1 MKDFF
6 YEMIVKSANASEL
19 FKSFAFELGVTC
31 VEEDS
36 DRFIIRDEEDPQN
49 LKFAFEEF
57 KKGLTR
63 SLNLDADLQI
73 EISKKQNKDWLDEYK
88 KGVAPVAVGKFYVRP
103 SWCERSQDPALIDLL
118 IDPAL
123 AFGSGHHESTN
134 MCLALLSELA
144 RAGMSALDVG
154 CGSGILSIA
163 MKKLGAKAS
172 ACDTDEQ
179 AVSAT
184 QQNAEKNGVQIDK
197 IWLGSV
203 SSLGE
208 RASSLSEQGS
218 SAAAQPQFDLVVA
231 NIIADVILILSADL
245 KKALKPGGKLVL
257 SGILEKYK
265 DRIEQAF
272 SDLNFVQMKK
282 QNEWLSFV
290 YERKI

>member
-31 VEEDS
+31 VEERGE
-36 DRFIIRDEEDPQN
+36 RFIIRDEEDLQN

-57 KKGLTR
+57 KKALAR

-103 SWCERSQDPALIDLL
+103 SWCESSQDPALIDLL

-144 RAGMSALDVG
+144 RDGMSALDVG

-163 MKKLGAKAS
+163 MKKLGAKVS

-179 AVSAT
+179 AVTAT
-184 QQNAEKNGVQIDK
+184 QQNAEKNGVQIDQ

-203 SSLGE
+203 SSLNE
-208 RASSLSEQGS
+208 QSSSES
-218 SAAAQPQFDLVVA
+218 AQPQFDLVVA

>member
-19 FKSFAFELGVTC
+19 FKNFAFELGVTC
-31 VEEDS
+31 VEERGE
-36 DRFIIRDEEDPQN
+36 RFIIRDEEDLQN

-57 KKGLTR
+57 KKALAR

-103 SWCERSQDPALIDLL
+103 SWCERSQDSALIDLL

-144 RAGMSALDVG
+144 RDGMSALDVG

-163 MKKLGAKAS
+163 MKKLGAKVS

-184 QQNAEKNGVQIDK
+184 QQNAEKNGVQIDQ

-208 RASSLSEQGS
+208 QGS
-218 SAAAQPQFDLVVA
+218 SAVALPQFDLIVA

>member
-31 VEEDS
+31 VEERGES
-36 DRFIIRDEEDPQN
+36 FIIRDEEDLQN

-57 KKGLTR
+57 KKALAR

-103 SWCERSQDPALIDLL
+103 SWCERSQDRALIDLL

-144 RAGMSALDVG
+144 RDGMSALDVG

-163 MKKLGAKAS
+163 MKKLGAKVS

-208 RASSLSEQGS
+208 QASSSLSGR
-218 SAAAQPQFDLVVA
+218 ALCKDAQFDLVVA

-265 DRIEQAF
+265 DRIEQVF

>member
-6 YEMIVKSANASEL
+6 YEMIVKSGNASEL

-31 VEEDS
+31 VEERGE
-36 DRFIIRDEEDPQN
+36 RFIIRDEEDLQN

-57 KKGLTR
+57 KKALAR

-103 SWCERSQDPALIDLL
+103 SWCERSQDCELIDLL

-144 RAGMSALDVG
+144 RDGMSALDVG

-163 MKKLGAKAS
+163 MKKLGAKVG

-179 AVSAT
+179 AVAAT
-184 QQNAEKNGVQIDK
+184 QQNAEKNGVRIDQ

-203 SSLGE
+203 SGLSE
-208 RASSLSEQGS
+208 QASSLSER
-218 SAAAQPQFDLVVA
+218 ALCKDAQFDLVVA

>member
-31 VEEDS
+31 VEEDG
-36 DRFIIRDEEDPQN
+36 DRFIIRDEEDLQN

-57 KKGLTR
+57 KKGLAR
-63 SLNLDADLQI
+63 SINLDADLQI

-103 SWCERSQDPALIDLL
+103 SWCERSQNPALIDLL

-134 MCLALLSELA
+134 MCLALLSELTC
-144 RAGMSALDVG
+144 AGMSALDVG

-163 MKKLGAKAS
+163 MKKLGAKVS

-179 AVSAT
+179 AVTAT

-203 SSLGE
+203 SSLN
-208 RASSLSEQGS
+208 EQSS

>member
-31 VEEDS
+31 VEEDN
-36 DRFIIRDEEDPQN
+36 DRFIIRDEEDLQN

-57 KKGLTR
+57 KKGLAR

-103 SWCERSQDPALIDLL
+103 SWCQRSQDPALIDLL

-144 RAGMSALDVG
+144 RDGMSALDVG

-163 MKKLGAKAS
+163 MKKLGAKVS

-179 AVSAT
+179 AVAAT
-184 QQNAEKNGVQIDK
+184 QQNAEKNGVRIDQ

-208 RASSLSEQGS
+208 QASSLSEQGS
-218 SAAAQPQFDLVVA
+218 SESAQPQFDLVVA

>member
-19 FKSFAFELGVTC
+19 FKNFAFELGVTC
-31 VEEDS
+31 VEEDGE
-36 DRFIIRDEEDPQN
+36 RFIIRDEEDLQN

-57 KKGLTR
+57 KKALAR

-73 EISKKQNKDWLDEYK
+73 EISKKPNIDWIEQYK
-88 KGVAPVAVGKFYVRP
+88 KGVTPVAVGKFYIRP
-103 SWCERSQDPALIDLL
+103 SWCERSQDRALIDLL

-144 RAGMSALDVG
+144 RDGMSALDVG

-163 MKKLGAKAS
+163 MKKLGAKVS

-179 AVSAT
+179 AVAAT

-203 SSLGE
+203 SNLGE
-208 RASSLSEQGS
+208 QASSSLSGR
-218 SAAAQPQFDLVVA
+218 ALCKDAQFDLVVA

>member
-19 FKSFAFELGVTC
+19 FKNFAFELGVTC
-31 VEEDS
+31 VEEDGE
-36 DRFIIRDEEDPQN
+36 RFIIRDEEDLQN

-57 KKGLTR
+57 KKALAR

-73 EISKKQNKDWLDEYK
+73 EISKKPNIDWIEQYK
-88 KGVAPVAVGKFYVRP
+88 KGVAPVAVGKFYVRT
-103 SWCERSQDPALIDLL
+103 SWCERSQDRALIDLL

-144 RAGMSALDVG
+144 RDGMSALDVG

-163 MKKLGAKAS
+163 MKKLGAKVS

-179 AVSAT
+179 AVTAT
-184 QQNAEKNGVQIDK
+184 QQNAEKNGVQIDQ

-203 SSLGE
+203 SG
-208 RASSLSEQGS
+208 LSEQSS

-272 SDLNFVQMKK
+272 SDLNFMQMKK

>member
-31 VEEDS
+31 VEEDGE
-36 DRFIIRDEEDPQN
+36 RFIIRDEEDLQN

-57 KKGLTR
+57 KKGLAR

-103 SWCERSQDPALIDLL
+103 SWCERSQDRALIDLL

-144 RAGMSALDVG
+144 RDDMSALDVG

-163 MKKLGAKAS
+163 MKKLGAKVS

-203 SSLGE
+203 SSLN
-208 RASSLSEQGS
+208 EQGS
-218 SAAAQPQFDLVVA
+218 SIAAQPQFDLVVA

-245 KKALKPGGKLVL
+245 KKALKLGGKLVL

>member
-6 YEMIVKSANASEL
+6 YEMIVKSANASKL
-19 FKSFAFELGVTC
+19 FKNFAFELGVTC
-31 VEEDS
+31 VEERGES
-36 DRFIIRDEEDPQN
+36 FIIRDEEDLQN

-57 KKGLTR
+57 KKALAR

-73 EISKKQNKDWLDEYK
+73 EISKKPNIDWIEQYK

-103 SWCERSQDPALIDLL
+103 SWCEISQDRALIDLL

-144 RAGMSALDVG
+144 RDGMSALDVG

-163 MKKLGAKAS
+163 MKKLGAKVS

-179 AVSAT
+179 AVAAT

-203 SSLGE
+203 SSLNE
-208 RASSLSEQGS
+208 RGS
-218 SAAAQPQFDLVVA
+218 SESAQPQFDLVVA

>member
-31 VEEDS
+31 VEEDG
-36 DRFIIRDEEDPQN
+36 DRFIIRDEEDLQN

-57 KKGLTR
+57 KKGLAR
-63 SLNLDADLQI
+63 STNLDADLQI

-103 SWCERSQDPALIDLL
+103 SWCERSQDRALIDLL

-163 MKKLGAKAS
+163 MKKLGAKVS

-179 AVSAT
+179 AVVAT
-184 QQNAEKNGVQIDK
+184 RQNAEKNGVRIDK

-203 SSLGE
+203 SSLNE
-208 RASSLSEQGS
+208 QSSSKS
-218 SAAAQPQFDLVVA
+218 AQPQFDLVVA

-245 KKALKPGGKLVL
+245 KRALKPGGKLVL

-272 SDLNFVQMKK
+272 LDLNFVQMKK

>member
-19 FKSFAFELGVTC
+19 FKNFAFELGVTC
-31 VEEDS
+31 VEERGES
-36 DRFIIRDEEDPQN
+36 FIIRDEEDLQN

-57 KKGLTR
+57 KKALAR

-88 KGVAPVAVGKFYVRP
+88 KGVSPVTVGKFYIRP
-103 SWCERSQDPALIDLL
+103 SWCERSQDSALIDLL

-163 MKKLGAKAS
+163 MKKLGAKVS

-179 AVSAT
+179 AVAAT

-208 RASSLSEQGS
+208 QGS
-218 SAAAQPQFDLVVA
+218 SKSAQPQFDLIVA

>member
-31 VEEDS
+31 VEERGE
-36 DRFIIRDEEDPQN
+36 RFIIRDEEDPQN

-88 KGVAPVAVGKFYVRP
+88 KGVAPVAVGRFYVRP

-134 MCLALLSELA
+134 MCLALLSELTSD
-144 RAGMSALDVG
+144 GMSALDVG

-163 MKKLGAKAS
+163 MKKLGAKVS

-179 AVSAT
+179 AVTAT

-203 SSLGE
+203 SSLN
-208 RASSLSEQGS
+208 EQSS
-218 SAAAQPQFDLVVA
+218 SAAAQPQFDLIVA

>member
-31 VEEDS
+31 VEEDG
-36 DRFIIRDEEDPQN
+36 DRFIIRDEEDLQN

-57 KKGLTR
+57 KKALAR

-103 SWCERSQDPALIDLL
+103 SWCERSQDSALIDLL

-163 MKKLGAKAS
+163 MKKLGAKVS

-179 AVSAT
+179 AVAAT
-184 QQNAEKNGVQIDK
+184 QQNAEKNGVRIDK

-203 SSLGE
+203 SSL
-208 RASSLSEQGS
+208 SEQS
-218 SAAAQPQFDLVVA
+218 SSESAQPQFDLVVA

>member
-31 VEEDS
+31 VEERGE
-36 DRFIIRDEEDPQN
+36 RFIIRDEEDLQN

-57 KKGLTR
+57 KKALAR
-63 SLNLDADLQI
+63 SLNLNADLQI

-103 SWCERSQDPALIDLL
+103 SWCERSQDLALIDLL

-144 RAGMSALDVG
+144 RNGMNALDVG

-163 MKKLGAKAS
+163 MKKLGAKVS

-179 AVSAT
+179 AVTAT

-203 SSLGE
+203 SSLN
-208 RASSLSEQGS
+208 EQGLNKS
-218 SAAAQPQFDLVVA
+218 AQPQFDLIVA

>member
-31 VEEDS
+31 VEEDG

-57 KKGLTR
+57 KKGLSR

-134 MCLALLSELA
+134 MCLALLSELT

-163 MKKLGAKAS
+163 MKKLGAKVS

-179 AVSAT
+179 AVAAT

-203 SSLGE
+203 SSL
-208 RASSLSEQGS
+208 SKQSS
-218 SAAAQPQFDLVVA
+218 SAAAQPQFDLIVA
-231 NIIADVILILSADL
+231 NIIVDVILILSADL

>member
-19 FKSFAFELGVTC
+19 FKNFAFELGVTC
-31 VEEDS
+31 VEEDGE
-36 DRFIIRDEEDPQN
+36 RFIIRDEEDLQN

-57 KKGLTR
+57 KKALAR

-103 SWCERSQDPALIDLL
+103 SWCERSQDSALIDLP

-144 RAGMSALDVG
+144 RAGVSALDVG

-163 MKKLGAKAS
+163 MKKLGAKVS

-179 AVSAT
+179 AVAAT
-184 QQNAEKNGVQIDK
+184 QQNAEKNSVRIDK

-203 SSLGE
+203 SSL
-208 RASSLSEQGS
+208 SEQSS
-218 SAAAQPQFDLVVA
+218 SAAAQPQFDLIVA

-245 KKALKPGGKLVL
+245 KKALKLGGKLVL

-265 DRIEQAF
+265 DRIEQVF

>member
-6 YEMIVKSANASEL
+6 YEMIVKSTNASEL
-19 FKSFAFELGVTC
+19 FKNFAFELGVTC
-31 VEEDS
+31 VEEDGE
-36 DRFIIRDEEDPQN
+36 RFIIRDEEDLQN

-57 KKGLTR
+57 KKALAR

-103 SWCERSQDPALIDLL
+103 SWCESSQDRALIDLL

-144 RAGMSALDVG
+144 RDGMSALDVG

-163 MKKLGAKAS
+163 MKKLGAKVI

-179 AVSAT
+179 AVAAT

-203 SSLGE
+203 SSLN
-208 RASSLSEQGS
+208 EQGS
-218 SAAAQPQFDLVVA
+218 SAAAQPQFNLVVA

-245 KKALKPGGKLVL
+245 KKALRPGGRLVL

>member
-19 FKSFAFELGVTC
+19 FKNFAFELGVTC
-31 VEEDS
+31 VEERGES
-36 DRFIIRDEEDPQN
+36 FIIRDEEDLQN

-57 KKGLTR
+57 KKGLSR

-88 KGVAPVAVGKFYVRP
+88 KGVAPVAVGKFYVHP
-103 SWCERSQDPALIDLL
+103 SWCERSQDLALIDLL

-144 RAGMSALDVG
+144 RDGMSALDVG

-163 MKKLGAKAS
+163 MKKLGAKVS

-179 AVSAT
+179 AVTAT
-184 QQNAEKNGVQIDK
+184 QQNAEKNGVQIDQ

-203 SSLGE
+203 SSLNE
-208 RASSLSEQGS
+208 QSSSKS
-218 SAAAQPQFDLVVA
+218 AQPQFDLIVA
-231 NIIADVILILSADL
+231 NIIADVILILSVDL
-245 KKALKPGGKLVL
+245 KRALKSGGKLVL

-282 QNEWLSFV
+282 QNDWLSFV

>member
-19 FKSFAFELGVTC
+19 FKNFAFELGVTC
-31 VEEDS
+31 VEEDGE
-36 DRFIIRDEEDPQN
+36 RFIIRDEEDLQN

-57 KKGLTR
+57 KKGLAR

-73 EISKKQNKDWLDEYK
+73 EISKKPNIDWIEQYK

-103 SWCERSQDPALIDLL
+103 SWCERSQDPALIDLP

-134 MCLALLSELA
+134 MCLALLSELT

-163 MKKLGAKAS
+163 MKKLGAKVS

-179 AVSAT
+179 AVTAT

-203 SSLGE
+203 SSLNE
-208 RASSLSEQGS
+208 QSSSE
-218 SAAAQPQFDLVVA
+218 SAQLQFDLIVA

-245 KKALKPGGKLVL
+245 KKALKLGGKLVL

>member
-31 VEEDS
+31 VEERGE
-36 DRFIIRDEEDPQN
+36 RFIIRDEEDLQN

-57 KKGLTR
+57 KKALAR

-103 SWCERSQDPALIDLL
+103 SWCERSQDRALIDLL

-144 RAGMSALDVG
+144 RDGMSALDVG

-163 MKKLGAKAS
+163 MKKLGAKVS

-179 AVSAT
+179 AVAAT
-184 QQNAEKNGVQIDK
+184 QQNAEKNGVRIDQ

-203 SSLGE
+203 SGLSE
-208 RASSLSEQGS
+208 QASSLSER
-218 SAAAQPQFDLVVA
+218 ALCKDAQFDLVVA

>member
-19 FKSFAFELGVTC
+19 FKNFAFELGVTC
-31 VEEDS
+31 VEERGE
-36 DRFIIRDEEDPQN
+36 RFIIRDEEDLQN

-57 KKGLTR
+57 KKGLAR

-134 MCLALLSELA
+134 MCLALLSELT

-163 MKKLGAKAS
+163 MKKLGAKVS

-179 AVSAT
+179 AVAAT

-208 RASSLSEQGS
+208 QASSLSER
-218 SAAAQPQFDLVVA
+218 ALCKDAQFDLVVA

-245 KKALKPGGKLVL
+245 KKALKPGGRLVL

-272 SDLNFVQMKK
+272 SDLSFICMK
-282 QNEWLSFV
+282 QENEWLSFV

>member
-19 FKSFAFELGVTC
+19 FKNFAFELGVTC
-31 VEEDS
+31 VEERGES
-36 DRFIIRDEEDPQN
+36 FIIRDEEDLQN

-57 KKGLTR
+57 KKALAR

-103 SWCERSQDPALIDLL
+103 SWCERSQDRALIDLL

-134 MCLALLSELA
+134 MCLALLSELT
-144 RAGMSALDVG
+144 RNGMSALDVG

-163 MKKLGAKAS
+163 MKKLGAKVS

-179 AVSAT
+179 AVAAT
-184 QQNAEKNGVQIDK
+184 QQNAEKNGVQIDQ

-203 SSLGE
+203 
-208 RASSLSEQGS
+208 SSLSEQGS
-218 SAAAQPQFDLVVA
+218 SAAAQPQFDLIVA

-272 SDLNFVQMKK
+272 SDLSFVCMK
-282 QNEWLSFV
+282 QENEWLSFV

>member
-19 FKSFAFELGVTC
+19 FKNFAFELSVTC
-31 VEEDS
+31 VEEDGE
-36 DRFIIRDEEDPQN
+36 RFIIRDEEDLQN

-57 KKGLTR
+57 KKALAR

-103 SWCERSQDPALIDLL
+103 SWCERSQDCALIDLL

-144 RAGMSALDVG
+144 RDGMSALDVG

-163 MKKLGAKAS
+163 MKKLGAKVS

-179 AVSAT
+179 AVTAT
-184 QQNAEKNGVQIDK
+184 QQNAEKNGVQIDQ

-203 SSLGE
+203 SG
-208 RASSLSEQGS
+208 LSEQSS

>member
-31 VEEDS
+31 VEE
-36 DRFIIRDEEDPQN
+36 RGEYFIIREEEDPQN

-57 KKGLTR
+57 KKALAR

-144 RAGMSALDVG
+144 RDGMSALDVG

-163 MKKLGAKAS
+163 MKKLGAKVS

-184 QQNAEKNGVQIDK
+184 QQNAEKNGVQIDQ

-203 SSLGE
+203 SSLNE
-208 RASSLSEQGS
+208 QSSSKS
-218 SAAAQPQFDLVVA
+218 AQPQFDLVVA

>member
-1 MKDFF
+1 M
-6 YEMIVKSANASEL
+6 
-19 FKSFAFELGVTC
+19 
-31 VEEDS
+31 
-36 DRFIIRDEEDPQN
+36 
-49 LKFAFEEF
+49 
-57 KKGLTR
+57 
-63 SLNLDADLQI
+63 
-73 EISKKQNKDWLDEYK
+73 
-88 KGVAPVAVGKFYVRP
+88 AVGKFYVRP
-103 SWCERSQDPALIDLL
+103 SWCERSQDRALIDLL

-144 RAGMSALDVG
+144 RDGMSALDVG

-163 MKKLGAKAS
+163 MKKLGAKVI

-179 AVSAT
+179 AVAAT

-203 SSLGE
+203 SSLNE
-208 RASSLSEQGS
+208 RGS

-231 NIIADVILILSADL
+231 NIIADVILILSTDL

-272 SDLNFVQMKK
+272 SDLSFICMK
-282 QNEWLSFV
+282 QENEWLSFV

>member
-19 FKSFAFELGVTC
+19 FKGFAFELGVTC
-31 VEEDS
+31 VEERG
-36 DRFIIRDEEDPQN
+36 DRFIIRDEEDLQN

-57 KKGLTR
+57 KKALAR

-103 SWCERSQDPALIDLL
+103 SWCERSQDSALIDLL

-134 MCLALLSELA
+134 MCLALLSELT
-144 RAGMSALDVG
+144 RAGVSALDVG

-163 MKKLGAKAS
+163 MKKLGAKVS

-179 AVSAT
+179 AVAAT
-184 QQNAEKNGVQIDK
+184 QQNAEKNGVQIDQ

-203 SSLGE
+203 SSLNE
-208 RASSLSEQGS
+208 QSSSKS
-218 SAAAQPQFDLVVA
+218 AQPQFDLIVA

>member
-19 FKSFAFELGVTC
+19 FKNFAFELSVTC
-31 VEEDS
+31 VEEDGEH
-36 DRFIIRDEEDPQN
+36 FIIRDEEDLQN

-57 KKGLTR
+57 KKALAR

-103 SWCERSQDPALIDLL
+103 SWCERSQDSALIDLL

-134 MCLALLSELA
+134 MCLALLSELT
-144 RAGMSALDVG
+144 RNGMSALDVG

-163 MKKLGAKAS
+163 MKKLGAKVS

-179 AVSAT
+179 AVVAT
-184 QQNAEKNGVQIDK
+184 QQNAEKNGVRIDK

-208 RASSLSEQGS
+208 RASSLNEQGS

-245 KKALKPGGKLVL
+245 KKALKPGGRLVL

-272 SDLNFVQMKK
+272 SDLNFMQMKK

>member
-31 VEEDS
+31 VEERGE
-36 DRFIIRDEEDPQN
+36 RFIIRDEEDLQN

-57 KKGLTR
+57 KKALAR

-103 SWCERSQDPALIDLL
+103 SWCERSQDRALIDLL

-144 RAGMSALDVG
+144 RDGMSALDVG

-163 MKKLGAKAS
+163 MKKLGAKVS

-184 QQNAEKNGVQIDK
+184 RQNAEKNGVQIDK

-203 SSLGE
+203 SSLN
-208 RASSLSEQGS
+208 EQSS
-218 SAAAQPQFDLVVA
+218 SATAQPQFDLIVA

-265 DRIEQAF
+265 DRIEQVF

>member
-31 VEEDS
+31 VEERGE
-36 DRFIIRDEEDPQN
+36 RFIIRDEEDLQN

-57 KKGLTR
+57 KKGLAR

-103 SWCERSQDPALIDLL
+103 SWCERSQDCALIDLL

-144 RAGMSALDVG
+144 RDGMSALDVG

-163 MKKLGAKAS
+163 MKKLGAKVS

-179 AVSAT
+179 AVAAT
-184 QQNAEKNGVQIDK
+184 QQNAEKNGVQIDQ

-203 SSLGE
+203 
-208 RASSLSEQGS
+208 SSLSEQGS
-218 SAAAQPQFDLVVA
+218 SAAAQPQFDLIVA

>member
-31 VEEDS
+31 VEERGE
-36 DRFIIRDEEDPQN
+36 RFIIRDEEDLQN

-57 KKGLTR
+57 KKGLAR

-73 EISKKQNKDWLDEYK
+73 EISKKQNIDWIEQYK

-103 SWCERSQDPALIDLL
+103 SWCERSQDRALIDLL

-163 MKKLGAKAS
+163 IKKLGAKVS

-179 AVSAT
+179 AVTAT
-184 QQNAEKNGVQIDK
+184 QQNAEKNGVRIDK

-203 SSLGE
+203 SSL
-208 RASSLSEQGS
+208 SEQSS
-218 SAAAQPQFDLVVA
+218 SAAAQPQFDLIVA

-272 SDLNFVQMKK
+272 SDLSFICMKQK
-282 QNEWLSFV
+282 NEWLSFV

>member
-31 VEEDS
+31 VEERGE
-36 DRFIIRDEEDPQN
+36 RFIIRDEEDLQN

-57 KKGLTR
+57 KKALAR

-103 SWCERSQDPALIDLL
+103 SWCERSQDSALIDLP

-144 RAGMSALDVG
+144 RAGVSALDVG

-163 MKKLGAKAS
+163 MKKLGAKVS

-179 AVSAT
+179 AVAAT
-184 QQNAEKNGVQIDK
+184 QQNAEKNSVRIDK

-203 SSLGE
+203 SSL
-208 RASSLSEQGS
+208 SEQSS
-218 SAAAQPQFDLVVA
+218 SAAAQPQFDLIVA

-245 KKALKPGGKLVL
+245 KKALKLGGKLVL

-265 DRIEQAF
+265 DRIEQVF

>member
-31 VEEDS
+31 VEERGE
-36 DRFIIRDEEDPQN
+36 RFIIRDEEDLQN

-57 KKGLTR
+57 KKALAR

-103 SWCERSQDPALIDLL
+103 SWCERSQDCALIDLL

-144 RAGMSALDVG
+144 RDGMSALDVG

-163 MKKLGAKAS
+163 MKKLGAKVS

-179 AVSAT
+179 AVTAT
-184 QQNAEKNGVQIDK
+184 QQNAEKNGVQIDQ

-208 RASSLSEQGS
+208 QGS
-218 SAAAQPQFDLVVA
+218 SKSAQPQFDLIVA

>member
-19 FKSFAFELGVTC
+19 FKNFAFELGVTC
-31 VEEDS
+31 VEEDGE
-36 DRFIIRDEEDPQN
+36 RFIIRDEEDPQN

-57 KKGLTR
+57 KKALAR

-73 EISKKQNKDWLDEYK
+73 EISKKPNIDWIEQYK

-103 SWCERSQDPALIDLL
+103 SWCERSQDCELIDLL

-144 RAGMSALDVG
+144 CDGMSALDVG

-163 MKKLGAKAS
+163 MKKLGAKVS

-179 AVSAT
+179 AVTAT

-208 RASSLSEQGS
+208 QSS

>member
-31 VEEDS
+31 VEERG
-36 DRFIIRDEEDPQN
+36 DRFIIRDEEDLQN

-57 KKGLTR
+57 KKGLSR

-103 SWCERSQDPALIDLL
+103 SWCEGSQDPALIDML

-144 RAGMSALDVG
+144 RDGMSALDVG

-163 MKKLGAKAS
+163 MKKLGAKVS

-179 AVSAT
+179 AVTAT

-203 SSLGE
+203 SSLK
-208 RASSLSEQGS
+208 EQSS
-218 SAAAQPQFDLVVA
+218 SAAAQPQFDLIVA

>member
-1 MKDFF
+1 
-6 YEMIVKSANASEL
+6 
-19 FKSFAFELGVTC
+19 
-31 VEEDS
+31 
-36 DRFIIRDEEDPQN
+36 
-49 LKFAFEEF
+49 
-57 KKGLTR
+57 
-63 SLNLDADLQI
+63 
-73 EISKKQNKDWLDEYK
+73 
-88 KGVAPVAVGKFYVRP
+88 
-103 SWCERSQDPALIDLL
+103 
-118 IDPAL
+118 
-123 AFGSGHHESTN
+123 
-134 MCLALLSELA
+134 
-144 RAGMSALDVG
+144 MSALDVG

-163 MKKLGAKAS
+163 MKKLGAKVS

-179 AVSAT
+179 AVAAT

-203 SSLGE
+203 SNLN
-208 RASSLSEQGS
+208 EQSS
-218 SAAAQPQFDLVVA
+218 SATAQPQFDLIVA

>member
-19 FKSFAFELGVTC
+19 FKNFAFELGVTC
-31 VEEDS
+31 VEERG
-36 DRFIIRDEEDPQN
+36 DRFIIRDEEDLQN

-57 KKGLTR
+57 KKALAR

-103 SWCERSQDPALIDLL
+103 SWCERSQDRALIDLL

-123 AFGSGHHESTN
+123 ALGSGHHESSN

-144 RAGMSALDVG
+144 RDGMSALDVG

-163 MKKLGAKAS
+163 MKKLGAKVS

-179 AVSAT
+179 AVTAT
-184 QQNAEKNGVQIDK
+184 KQNAEKNGVQIDQ

-208 RASSLSEQGS
+208 QASSLSER
-218 SAAAQPQFDLVVA
+218 ALCKDVQFDLVVA

>member
-19 FKSFAFELGVTC
+19 FKNFAFELGVTC
-31 VEEDS
+31 VEERGE
-36 DRFIIRDEEDPQN
+36 RFIIRDEEDPQN

-57 KKGLTR
+57 KKALAR

-73 EISKKQNKDWLDEYK
+73 EISKRPNIDWIEQYK

-103 SWCERSQDPALIDLL
+103 SWCERSQDCALIDLL

-144 RAGMSALDVG
+144 RDGMSALDVG

-163 MKKLGAKAS
+163 MKKLGAKVS

-179 AVSAT
+179 AVTAT

-208 RASSLSEQGS
+208 QASSLSEQGS

-231 NIIADVILILSADL
+231 NIIADVILILSTDL

>member
-31 VEEDS
+31 VEEDGE
-36 DRFIIRDEEDPQN
+36 RFIIRDEEDLQN

-57 KKGLTR
+57 KKGLAR
-63 SLNLDADLQI
+63 SINLDADLQI

-103 SWCERSQDPALIDLL
+103 SWCERSQDSALIDLL

-134 MCLALLSELA
+134 MCLALLSELTC
-144 RAGMSALDVG
+144 AGMSALDVG

-163 MKKLGAKAS
+163 MKKLGAKVS

-179 AVSAT
+179 AVTAT

-203 SSLGE
+203 SSLDEQASGLSE
-208 RASSLSEQGS
+208 RALCKD
-218 SAAAQPQFDLVVA
+218 AQFDLVVA

-245 KKALKPGGKLVL
+245 KKALKPGSKLVL

-272 SDLNFVQMKK
+272 SDLNFMQMKK